1 MNSDVSEDA
10 SESGVLHT
18 IFETRADL
26 RPQAVAVVFG
36 REQTTYSDL
45 EVRANRLARHL
56 RRRGVGRGS
65 VVAILLPRSVD
76 AYAAILGILKTGAAY
91 VPIDPECPV
100 DRVAYILADSG
111 AGALVTT
118 ADLARRH
125 AFGGAVVCVD
135 ADAIAAESPAR
146 LPREEAAVGSHD
158 LCYVIYTSGSEGRPK
173 GVMIEHRN
181 AWRLVRA
188 EGRLFA
194 VRPEDRV
201 YQGASLCFDLS
212 VEEVWLAF
220 HAGATLVAA
229 TPEMA
234 RAGPDLSRLLT
245 AGGVTVLSCVPTL
258 LAMLEEDVPTLRLLI
273 LGGEVCPDRLVAR
286 WARPGRRIVNTY
298 GPTETTV
305 IATYAELSPG
315 KPVTIG
321 RAVPGYRVHLLDD
334 SLLPV
339 PRGDAGEICI
349 GGCGVARGYVGLAEQ
364 TRARFVPDPFG
375 TEGRIYR
382 TGDLARCDPEGNLQ
396 FLGRRDAQVK
406 LRGFRVELAEVESA
420 LIESGDVLAAACA
433 VREDVPG
440 VPQLAAYVVPR
451 NGGAVDLPRLR
462 SRLLSRL
469 PAYMAPA
476 WIESVTALPL
486 LPSGKLDRASLP
498 PPRAREAPPMAGDKR
513 PRTVTERL
521 IAEVWEALFRPL
533 PVSVH
538 DDFFRDL
545 GGHSLLAARMVSELR
560 RDPRFRRV
568 SVLDVYRQPTIASL
582 AALLDRDAG
591 RSQPLRRAE
600 APADEARERR
610 RHFLAGILQT
620 AGLYFV
626 FGFRAFQWVT
636 PYLVYFL
643 LLAAGTSALESAAWA
658 AASATVVFPLLIVA
672 AVTAKWLVLGRVRPG
687 RYRLWSS
694 YYVRW
699 WFVQSLLSALPL
711 DYLGG
716 TPLLPFFY
724 RLLGARIGRNVH
736 LGKVNLAAFDLISI
750 GDGACVDDEA
760 SLFGYVV
767 EDGELVL
774 GAVTVGRGCFVGT
787 RSVLREGTTMEDR
800 ARIEDLSLLPA
811 GARIPAGETW
821 AGSPVRRVSRP
832 ETVAAAPPERGPLR
846 RAAIAAI
853 YAALVFLV
861 LPIPLLAAF
870 VPGMALLMRIHAVA
884 HPFLYL
890 GAAPLVGGSFVL
902 LLTTEVVVLKWLLV
916 GRVRAGTYP
925 VDGGF
930 YVRNWIVDQLLAFS
944 LDVAGPLHSTLYLAP
959 WYRALGARLGRFV
972 ELSTATATTPD
983 LLDIG
988 EGSMVADEV
997 SLGAARV
1004 EGGWMAVAPTRL
1016 GRRAFIGNSAV
1027 VPAGTAIGDGSLVG
1041 VLSLAPSGA
1050 AQPGASWL
1058 GSPPLLLPRR
1068 EPSADFPEQRTFHP
1082 SRRLWLTRGAVEILR
1097 VTLPPA
1103 GFILVTTTVILAALE
1118 LSSRAG
1124 FAVTLGLLPAV
1135 YAGCCAIALA
1145 AVALAKWIVIGRYRP
1160 FVRPLW
1166 SLFVWRVELVNALY
1180 EFLAGPLA
1188 LDALR
1193 GTPLLPWYF
1202 RLLGARIGRRVY
1214 VQTIGLLEF
1223 DLVQVGDR
1231 VALND
1236 DCILQTHLFED
1247 RVMKASGLR
1256 IGDGCGLGACSVVLY
1271 ESKMENGSRLDAL
1284 SLLMKGE
1291 TLPAGTAWAGA
1302 PAAWPDAAGPSRGER
1317 SSAAVGC

>member
-1 MNSDVSEDA
+1 M
-10 SESGVLHT
+10 
-18 IFETRADL
+18 
-26 RPQAVAVVFG
+26 
-36 REQTTYSDL
+36 
-45 EVRANRLARHL
+45 
-56 RRRGVGRGS
+56 
-65 VVAILLPRSVD
+65 
-76 AYAAILGILKTGAAY
+76 
-91 VPIDPECPV
+91 
-100 DRVAYILADSG
+100 
-111 AGALVTT
+111 AGA
-118 ADLARRH
+118 
-125 AFGGAVVCVD
+125 
-135 ADAIAAESPAR
+135 
-146 LPREEAAVGSHD
+146 
-158 LCYVIYTSGSEGRPK
+158 
-173 GVMIEHRN
+173 
-181 AWRLVRA
+181 
-188 EGRLFA
+188 
-194 VRPEDRV
+194 
-201 YQGASLCFDLS
+201 
-212 VEEVWLAF
+212 
-220 HAGATLVAA
+220 
-229 TPEMA
+229 
-234 RAGPDLSRLLT
+234 
-245 AGGVTVLSCVPTL
+245 
-258 LAMLEEDVPTLRLLI
+258 
-273 LGGEVCPDRLVAR
+273 
-286 WARPGRRIVNTY
+286 
-298 GPTETTV
+298 
-305 IATYAELSPG
+305 
-315 KPVTIG
+315 
-321 RAVPGYRVHLLDD
+321 
-334 SLLPV
+334 
-339 PRGDAGEICI
+339 
-349 GGCGVARGYVGLAEQ
+349 
-364 TRARFVPDPFG
+364 
-375 TEGRIYR
+375 
-382 TGDLARCDPEGNLQ
+382 
-396 FLGRRDAQVK
+396 
-406 LRGFRVELAEVESA
+406 
-420 LIESGDVLAAACA
+420 
-433 VREDVPG
+433 
-440 VPQLAAYVVPR
+440 
-451 NGGAVDLPRLR
+451 
-462 SRLLSRL
+462 
-469 PAYMAPA
+469 
-476 WIESVTALPL
+476 
-486 LPSGKLDRASLP
+486 
-498 PPRAREAPPMAGDKR
+498 KR

-545 GGHSLLAARMVSELR
+545 GGHSLLAAGMVSELR

-925 VDGGF
+925 V
-930 YVRNWIVDQLLAFS
+930 Y
-944 LDVAGPLHSTLYLAP
+944 
-959 WYRALGARLGRFV
+959 
-972 ELSTATATTPD
+972 
-983 LLDIG
+983 
-988 EGSMVADEV
+988 
-997 SLGAARV
+997 
-1004 EGGWMAVAPTRL
+1004 
-1016 GRRAFIGNSAV
+1016 
-1027 VPAGTAIGDGSLVG
+1027 
-1041 VLSLAPSGA
+1041 
-1050 AQPGASWL
+1050 
-1058 GSPPLLLPRR
+1058 
-1068 EPSADFPEQRTFHP
+1068 
-1082 SRRLWLTRGAVEILR
+1082 
-1097 VTLPPA
+1097 
-1103 GFILVTTTVILAALE
+1103 
-1118 LSSRAG
+1118 
-1124 FAVTLGLLPAV
+1124 
-1135 YAGCCAIALA
+1135 
-1145 AVALAKWIVIGRYRP
+1145 
-1160 FVRPLW
+1160 
-1166 SLFVWRVELVNALY
+1166 
-1180 EFLAGPLA
+1180 
-1188 LDALR
+1188 
-1193 GTPLLPWYF
+1193 
-1202 RLLGARIGRRVY
+1202 
-1214 VQTIGLLEF
+1214 
-1223 DLVQVGDR
+1223 
-1231 VALND
+1231 
-1236 DCILQTHLFED
+1236 
-1247 RVMKASGLR
+1247 
-1256 IGDGCGLGACSVVLY
+1256 
-1271 ESKMENGSRLDAL
+1271 
-1284 SLLMKGE
+1284 
-1291 TLPAGTAWAGA
+1291 
-1302 PAAWPDAAGPSRGER
+1302 
-1317 SSAAVGC
+1317 